1 MTHKTILITGASAG
15 IGQHL
20 AVEFARRGYH
30 LALTAR
36 RFDALQALQKTIT
49 AAYPNVR
56 VEIRAMDVTALDTV
70 GPCIEELATSLG
82 GLDIVV
88 ANAGIGD
95 GGGAIGTGG
104 FARDAAVIQAN
115 VLGAMATID
124 AGIAVFR
131 RQQRGQM
138 VAISSVAAAR
148 GLPGAGAYSASKAA
162 IATYAEAARAELF
175 HTPIRVTTLFPGY
188 IDTAINQR
196 MKSRPFLVSVEEGA
210 KRITN
215 LIDRRVQASAVP
227 FFPWGFVIPLMR
239 RLPLS
244 ILAKQNPFAE

>member
-1 MTHKTILITGASAG
+1 MTKSILITGASAG

-20 AVEFARRGYH
+20 AQEFAARGYH

-36 RFDALQALQKTIT
+36 RLEPLQDLQKRI
-49 AAYPNVR
+49 AAKYPALR
-56 VEIRAMDVTALDTV
+56 VEVRSMDVTALDTV
-70 GPCIEELATSLG
+70 APCIEELATALG

-104 FARDAAVIQAN
+104 FARDAAIIQAN
-115 VLGAMATID
+115 VLGAMATMD
-124 AGIAVFR
+124 AGIAIFR
-131 RQQRGQM
+131 RQQRGQV
-138 VAISSVAAAR
+138 VAIASVAAAR
-148 GLPGAGAYSASKAA
+148 GLPGAGSYSASKAA
-162 IATYAEAARAELF
+162 IAVFAEAARAELY

-210 KRITN
+210 KQIAG
-215 LIDRRVQASAVP
+215 LIERRVQTSAVP
-227 FFPWGFVIPLMR
+227 VLPWSLVMRLMR
-239 RLPLS
+239 WMPLS
-244 ILAKQNPFAE
+244 ALAKQNPFAQ